1 MLTPELKTEKTFV
14 SQKLPNF
21 FFHWGFSL
29 SQLSSKIALDPFH
42 SHRFC
47 VFLALQIPLSLWERG
62 DG

>member
-1 MLTPELKTEKTFV
+1 
-14 SQKLPNF
+14 
-21 FFHWGFSL
+21 
-29 SQLSSKIALDPFH
+29 LSSKIALDPFH